1 MLARVTAL
9 AASVLVA
16 GCSVFGDRSG
26 TEEPTFDV
34 VAQIGAVEVRR
45 YGARLAAETVVQ
57 ADEATARNQ
66 GFRLL
71 AGYIFGANRDAVT
84 IAMTAPVAQQGA
96 AQQQA
101 GTSIAMTAPVSQAR
115 DASGAWVIRFFLPRE
130 WTMATLPIPNDPAVR
145 LMTVPSDT
153 VAVLRFTGSRGPDAV
168 ATRQAELLRA
178 LQASPWRV
186 SGAPLAWFYDPPWTL
201 PWLRRNEVA
210 VAVAG
215 Q

>member
-34 VAQIGAVEVRR
+34 VAQIGAVEIRR
-45 YGARLAAETVVQ
+45 YGARLAAETVIH

-71 AGYIFGANRDAVT
+71 AGYIFGANRGAVT

-101 GTSIAMTAPVSQAR
+101 GTNIAMTAPVSQAR
-115 DASGAWVIRFFLPRE
+115 DATGACVIRFFLPRE
-130 WTMATLPIPNDPAVR
+130 WTMATLPVPNDPAVR
-145 LMTVPSDT
+145 LVTVPSDT
-153 VAVLRFTGSRGPDAV
+153 VAVLRFTGGRGPDAV
-168 ATRQAELLRA
+168 AARQAELLRT
-178 LQASPWRV
+178 LQGTPWRV
-186 SGAPLAWFYDPPWTL
+186 SGPPLAWFYDPPWTL